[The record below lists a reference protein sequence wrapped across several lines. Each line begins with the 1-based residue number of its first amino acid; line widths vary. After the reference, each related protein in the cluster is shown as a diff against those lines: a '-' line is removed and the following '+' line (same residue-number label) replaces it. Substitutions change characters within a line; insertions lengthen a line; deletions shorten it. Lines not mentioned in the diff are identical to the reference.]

1 MSYDF
6 QIEKDTVIIPLH
18 SPNDSPDELVASDS
32 DTNITRAVV
41 HVSYEPKQ
49 VEVKTETITKLS
61 DDKVISHSKALKEP
75 TDKDSVIESTIKN
88 MKILKENNEY
98 SCKENSHKITNN
110 LVKLEDSTSSPQFS
124 R

>member
-49 VEVKTETITKLS
+49 VEVKTETITLS
-61 DDKVISHSKALKEP
+61 DDKVMSYSKALKEP
-75 TDKDSVIESTIKN
+75 TDKDSVVDDTIQN
-88 MKILKENNEY
+88 MKILKENIEY
-98 SCKENSHKITNN
+98 SCKENSHKKMNN
-110 LVKLEDSTSSPQFS
+110 LVKLEDSTLSPQLS